1 MASSAELRGEIFNI
15 QKFSVHD
22 GSGIRTTVFLKGCPL
37 HCKWC
42 CNPESQATGPV
53 YSRNM
58 RRCHSCGA
66 CVKTCPQGAVAMEGG
81 RLHRDADA
89 CTLCGHCA
97 EICPRDAISIIGK
110 TVSVAE
116 VIRQVADDALFYRD
130 GGGMTLS
137 GGEAL
142 LQPEFAEALCREA
155 HMHGL
160 STAMETSLAVPYE
173 HAARV
178 CAHLDEL
185 MADVKH
191 MSPKHHKE
199 ATGQDNV
206 RILDNIRTVSED
218 FPALPILLRCPVIPG
233 FNDSDAHVE
242 ELARFVASI
251 RGARLE
257 LLPYHRLGADKYE
270 NIGLEYGLADVNAP
284 AKEKMRRLREVAAK
298 YVEIV

>member
-1 MASSAELRGEIFNI
+1 MPSSTELRGEIFNI

-37 HCKWC
+37 RCKWC
-42 CNPESQATGPV
+42 CNPESQAAGPV

-58 RRCHSCGA
+58 RRCQSCGA
-66 CVKTCPQGAVAMEGG
+66 CVSTCPQGALAAEGSEI
-81 RLHRDADA
+81 RRDASA
-89 CTLCGHCA
+89 CTLCGHCT
-97 EICPRDAISIIGK
+97 ETCPGNAISIIGK

-116 VIRQVADDALFYRD
+116 VIRQVADDALFYRE

-142 LQPEFAEALCREA
+142 LQPEFAGALCREA

-160 STAMETSLAVPYE
+160 STALETSLAVPYA

-191 MSPKHHKE
+191 MSPRRHKE
-199 ATGQDNV
+199 ATGQDNA
-206 RILDNIRTVSED
+206 RILDNIRKVASD

-233 FNDSDAHVE
+233 FNDSEAHVE
-242 ELARFVASI
+242 ELARFAATI

-257 LLPYHRLGADKYE
+257 LLPYHRLGADKYA
-270 NIGLEYGLADVNAP
+270 NIGLEYDLAHVSAP
-284 AKEKMRRLREVAAK
+284 SKEKMRRLRQVAANH
-298 YVEIV
+298 VEVV